1 MIMVLTE
8 RGFCQI
14 KKIFSGFGCCFLAL
28 GLAGCANDDM
38 SDLTQY
44 IQSVKA
50 KPKGTIQ
57 PLPEIKIVEPFIFNP
72 EGLRDPFRPVEIIA
86 EEEGGDIPV
95 GSGMHPDTSR
105 RKEELEAYSLD
116 TLRMVG
122 TLTMDDGLWALIKA
136 SDGTIHRVKK
146 GNHLGR
152 NHGEII
158 RILDDRI
165 ELMEI
170 VPDKPG
176 TWREQQAS
184 LALAE

>member
-1 MIMVLTE
+1 MPLI
-8 RGFCQI
+8 RSDSC
-14 KKIFSGFGCCFLAL
+14 KIRKAVGSCFLVL
-28 GLAGCANDDM
+28 GMGGCVDSDV

-44 IQSVKA
+44 IHSVKA
-50 KPKGTIQ
+50 KPKGIIQ
-57 PLPEIKIVEPFIFNP
+57 PLPEIKVVEPFIFNP
-72 EGLRDPFRPVEIIA
+72 EGLRDPFRPVETAVID
-86 EEEGGDIPV
+86 ERTDISI
-95 GSGMHPDTSR
+95 GSGLRPDASR
-105 RKEELEAYSLD
+105 RKEQLENFSLD

-122 TLTMDDGLWALIKA
+122 IVRMNNDLWALVKA
-136 SDGTIHRVKK
+136 TEGTIHRVQK
-146 GNHLGR
+146 GNYMGR

-176 TWREQQAS
+176 SWREQQAS

>member
-1 MIMVLTE
+1 MTITE
-8 RGFCQI
+8 SNFCQI
-14 KKIFSGFGCCFLAL
+14 KKNVVSMGLGILAL
-28 GLAGCANDDM
+28 GMSGCVNDDV
-38 SDLTQY
+38 SDLRQY
-44 IQSVKA
+44 IKTVKA

-57 PLPEIKIVEPFIFNP
+57 GLPEIKVVEPFLFNP
-72 EGLRDPFRPVEIIA
+72 EGLRDPFRAVEKRQVDEFQDVA
-86 EEEGGDIPV
+86 P
-95 GSGMHPDTSR
+95 GSGIRPDTTR

-122 TLTMDDGLWALIKA
+122 TLTMNDELWALIKA
-136 SDGTIHRVKK
+136 SDGTIHRIKK
-146 GNHLGR
+146 GNYMGL
-152 NHGEII
+152 NYGEII